1 MKYEPQ
7 GSVFGGYGFMN
18 YAGRRQPSHAPAA
31 STAPRSPSRLRQLAD
46 QLLSR
51 LQRR

>member
-18 YAGRRQPSHAPAA
+18 YSARPGPAHAPARPGTT
-31 STAPRSPSRLRQLAD
+31 SRSRLRQLAD
-46 QLLSR
+46 QLLHR

>member
-18 YAGRRQPSHAPAA
+18 YSARRQPSHAPAHA
-31 STAPRSPSRLRQLAD
+31 SPAAPGRFRQLAD

>member
-18 YAGRRQPSHAPAA
+18 YSARPGPAHAPARPG
-31 STAPRSPSRLRQLAD
+31 SHRPSRLRQLAD
-46 QLLSR
+46 QLLNR

>member
-18 YAGRRQPSHAPAA
+18 YSARRQPSHAPAHTA
-31 STAPRSPSRLRQLAD
+31 SAPNRLRQLAD
-46 QLLSR
+46 QLLNR

>member
-18 YAGRRQPSHAPAA
+18 YSVRRQPSHAPAP
-31 STAPRSPSRLRQLAD
+31 TGIRSPNRLRQLAD

>member
-1 MKYEPQ
+1 MKYETQ

-18 YAGRRQPSHAPAA
+18 YSARQLPSHAHGHRPVPA
-31 STAPRSPSRLRQLAD
+31 PGRLRQLAD
-46 QLLSR
+46 QLLHR